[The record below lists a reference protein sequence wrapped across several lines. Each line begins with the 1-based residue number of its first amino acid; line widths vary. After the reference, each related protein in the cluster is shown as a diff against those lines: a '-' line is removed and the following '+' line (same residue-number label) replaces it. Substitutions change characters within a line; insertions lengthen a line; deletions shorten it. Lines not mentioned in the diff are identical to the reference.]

1 MQNKDAVQRAHQH
14 RVGFVFFARRG
25 KHHVHEVGGVRQII
39 FRIIER
45 QTVGITVA
53 HGRNRR
59 NFGNQAEFGN
69 AAVIGIINIQAVL
82 IKRSQ
87 CANHANHH
95 GHRVGIATE
104 TAEEPSE
111 LLMHHGVAQHGFFK
125 FGLLLGSRQ
134 FAVNQQIA
142 GFQIVAV
149 FSQLLNRIAAIV
161 KLAFVAIDKGDF
173 RFTACRRHKAG
184 VESKHARAF
193 GEGADIDNI
202 VTQGAFQYRQLQ
214 GLFTFYLQFNG
225 FRHLFNSFFLM

>member
-1 MQNKDAVQRAHQH
+1 
-14 RVGFVFFARRG
+14 
-25 KHHVHEVGGVRQII
+25 
-39 FRIIER
+39 
-45 QTVGITVA
+45 
-53 HGRNRR
+53 
-59 NFGNQAEFGN
+59 
-69 AAVIGIINIQAVL
+69 
-82 IKRSQ
+82 
-87 CANHANHH
+87 
-95 GHRVGIATE
+95 
-104 TAEEPSE
+104 
-111 LLMHHGVAQHGFFK
+111 MHHGVAQHGFFK
-125 FGLLLGSRQ
+125 FGFLCGCRQ
-134 FAVNQQIA
+134 FTVNQQIA
-142 GFQIVAV
+142 GFQIIAV